1 MLIIIKFKKK
11 VHKSTHLSDLQSK
24 PEGNHNRDPELD
36 YYQPSSGIIILTSVL
51 ITSFFFFFFLLFYNP
66 DIPKCIF
73 SKSHFV
79 LFSFFLNFSC
89 LE

>member
-51 ITSFFFFFFLLFYNP
+51 ITSFFFFFF
-66 DIPKCIF
+66 I
-73 SKSHFV
+73 V
-79 LFSFFLNFSC
+79 LQPRHT
-89 LE
+89 